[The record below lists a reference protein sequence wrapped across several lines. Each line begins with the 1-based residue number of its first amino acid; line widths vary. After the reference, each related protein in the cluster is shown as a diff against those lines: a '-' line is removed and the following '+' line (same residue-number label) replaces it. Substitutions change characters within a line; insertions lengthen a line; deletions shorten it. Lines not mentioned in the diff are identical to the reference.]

1 MPLVGTDGGQV
12 KDEVMRWKARRRPPF
27 SDREVAEAIR
37 NLALLG
43 WLEVEATPELV
54 PEEDL
59 LGV

>member
-1 MPLVGTDGGQV
+1 
-12 KDEVMRWKARRRPPF
+12 MRWKARRRPPF